1 MTSHSEWEKWRSAR
15 LASVVAPTG
24 NLALIETRWQE
35 SDQEISLEDAVA
47 SLPNTVTATKTSQ
60 RNFDGEVIARG
71 IRLWDSQSLAIQS
84 FETTDVYPFDP
95 NWVIEATYVEHPEAV
110 PVAFEHAQDNGGTRE
125 LVVPGEITLMLD
137 GIKYV
142 LSAFDD
148 GDKLLLVFADPTNGQ
163 ETYLAGR
170 FLFVYPTE
178 ESDQITLNFNKA
190 FVPPCGF
197 SSQYNCPMPPP
208 QNRLHIPVRAG
219 ERIPVF
225 RNGYKVSQ

>member
-24 NLALIETRWQE
+24 NLALIETRWLE
-35 SDQEISLEDAVA
+35 DDQEISLEDALNG
-47 SLPNTVTATKTSQ
+47 LPKSVTASKTTQ

-71 IRLWDSQSLAIQS
+71 IRLWDSQSQAIQS

-95 NWVIEATYVEHPEAV
+95 DWVVKATFVEHPESV
-110 PVAFEHAQDNGGTRE
+110 PVAFEHIRDNGGTRD
-125 LVVPGEITLMLD
+125 LVVPGEITMMLD
-137 GIKYV
+137 GIKYI

-148 GDKLLLVFADPTNGQ
+148 GDKLLLVFGDKTNGT
-163 ETYLAGR
+163 ETYSAGR

-178 ESDQITLNFNKA
+178 GSNQIILNFNQA

-197 SSQYNCPMPPP
+197 SSHYNCPMPPP

-219 ERIPVF
+219 ERNPIF
-225 RNGYKVSQ
+225 RNGYKVNK